1 MVDLRTRI
9 APVVEAPVIVDIEEE
24 IDERDPQ
31 LVKIESLIDR
41 GEHAEA
47 FFLARRALASGE
59 PWASDL
65 LERARTGMGDGL

>member
-1 MVDLRTRI
+1 MDLRTRI
-9 APVVEAPVIVDIEEE
+9 APVIEASPIVEPEEAVDA
-24 IDERDPQ
+24 RDPH
-31 LVKIESLIDR
+31 LVKIESLLDQ

-65 LERARTGMGDGL
+65 LERARTGMGDSL